1 MKKLYQMPE
10 AMVCVLSDE
19 DVIATSSLTEVLGES
34 YGEDT
39 VKWGNI
45 VK

>member
-19 DVIATSSLTEVLGES
+19 DIIATSSLIEVLEES
-34 YGEDT
+34 DGEDT